1 MNHLLYE
8 YSLCTA
14 LALMLFFG
22 FYFILAQTPDKSIFN
37 NYLRS
42 RRTMGAA
49 LLVLSANYA
58 VHLFCGIRF
67 TNHNAAIL
75 MNLSTYFL
83 CYWLFSSALTS
94 LLDRFYITRRR
105 LIQHITLWCLFTIL
119 SGCVLF
125 YLPCGIIQNS
135 ALLCMA
141 TWLFAYG
148 IRLARRLILAYRHA
162 VRFFDDTHSDDIG
175 AYIRWLSIFTY
186 WAVIFGVGCGLLTF
200 LPDRYIFIWILS
212 SIPFYIYLYHS
223 YMNYLLFY
231 EPVERVLEEEA
242 EDKETLTPSCYTEIA
257 ENIKKWLE
265 EDGFIRQGLT
275 IKELSEILHTN
286 RTYLSSYIK
295 ATYHQSFRD
304 WITTYRIVYAKRIML
319 QFPEQSIAEVSEE
332 SGFLSLS
339 HFIRIFKEKEGLSPA
354 KWKKSKI

>member
-14 LALMLFFG
+14 LALMIFFG
-22 FYFILAQTPDKSIFN
+22 FYFIFAQTPDKSIFR

-42 RRTMGAA
+42 RRTMGTA

-67 TNHNAAIL
+67 TSHNAAIL

-94 LLDRFYITRRR
+94 LLDRFYITRQRF
-105 LIQHITLWCLFTIL
+105 IQHITLWVLFTIL
-119 SGCVLF
+119 AGCVLF
-125 YLPCGIIQNS
+125 YLPKGTIQNS

-148 IRLARRLILAYRHA
+148 IRLARRLILAYRRA
-162 VRFFDDTHSDDIG
+162 VRLFDDTHADDIG

-186 WAVIFGVGCGLLTF
+186 WAAIFGVSCGILTF

-231 EPVERVLEEEA
+231 EPIERALEEETS
-242 EDKETLTPSCYTEIA
+242 ENKETLSPSCYTDIA
-257 ENIKKWLE
+257 ENIKNGWMKMVSYAKVSLSKNLLKH
-265 EDGFIRQGLT
+265 FIQIVHTSQT
-275 IKELSEILHTN
+275 ISKLHT
-286 RTYLSSYIK
+286 I
-295 ATYHQSFRD
+295 
-304 WITTYRIVYAKRIML
+304 
-319 QFPEQSIAEVSEE
+319 
-332 SGFLSLS
+332 SLS
-339 HFIRIFKEKEGLSPA
+339 ATG
-354 KWKKSKI
+354 

>member
-1 MNHLLYE
+1 
-8 YSLCTA
+8 
-14 LALMLFFG
+14 
-22 FYFILAQTPDKSIFN
+22 
-37 NYLRS
+37 
-42 RRTMGAA
+42 MGTA

-67 TNHNAAIL
+67 TSHNAAIL

-105 LIQHITLWCLFTIL
+105 FIQHIILWVLFTIL

-125 YLPCGIIQNS
+125 YLPKGTIQNS

-162 VRFFDDTHSDDIG
+162 VRLFDDTHADDIG

-186 WAVIFGVGCGLLTF
+186 WAAIFGVSCGILTF
-200 LPDRYIFIWILS
+200 LPDQYILYGFFHPFLLYLSVSLLHELFVVLRTDRTCIGRRSIRKQRNIISLLLRRYS
-212 SIPFYIYLYHS
+212 RKY
-223 YMNYLLFY
+223 
-231 EPVERVLEEEA
+231 
-242 EDKETLTPSCYTEIA
+242 
-257 ENIKKWLE
+257 KKWLD

-275 IKELSEILHTN
+275 IKELSETLHTN
-286 RTYLSSYIK
+286 RTYLSNYIK
-295 ATYHQSFRD
+295 TTYHQSFRD
-304 WITTYRIVYAKRIML
+304 WITTYRIEYAKRMMI
-319 QFPEQSIAEVSEE
+319 QYPEQTIAEISEK

-339 HFIRIFKEKEGLSPA
+339 HFIRIFKEKKVSLLLNGENQDSET
-354 KWKKSKI
+354 K

>member
-1 MNHLLYE
+1 
-8 YSLCTA
+8 
-14 LALMLFFG
+14 
-22 FYFILAQTPDKSIFN
+22 
-37 NYLRS
+37 
-42 RRTMGAA
+42 MGTA

-67 TNHNAAIL
+67 TSHNAAIL

-105 LIQHITLWCLFTIL
+105 FIQHIILWVLFTIL

-125 YLPCGIIQNS
+125 YLPKGTIQNS

-162 VRFFDDTHSDDIG
+162 VRLFDDTHADDIG

-186 WAVIFGVGCGLLTF
+186 WAAIFGVSCGILTF
-200 LPDRYIFIWILS
+200 LPDQYIFIWILS

-231 EPVERVLEEEA
+231 EPIERALEEEA
-242 EDKETLTPSCYTEIA
+242 SENKETLSPSCYADIA
-257 ENIKKWLE
+257 ENIKNGWMKMDLYAR
-265 EDGFIRQGLT
+265 DSQSKNFLKHFIQIAHIFQT
-275 IKELSEILHTN
+275 ISKLHT
-286 RTYLSSYIK
+286 I
-295 ATYHQSFRD
+295 
-304 WITTYRIVYAKRIML
+304 
-319 QFPEQSIAEVSEE
+319 
-332 SGFLSLS
+332 SLS
-339 HFIRIFKEKEGLSPA
+339 ATG
-354 KWKKSKI
+354 

>member
-125 YLPCGIIQNS
+125 YLLWNHTK
-135 ALLCMA
+135 LCTAMH
-141 TWLFAYG
+141 G
-148 IRLARRLILAYRHA
+148 DMA
-162 VRFFDDTHSDDIG
+162 VRLWHPAGTPLNSGIPACCQIFRRHTFRRYRRVHTLAFHLYILG
-175 AYIRWLSIFTY
+175 GHFRCRLRTAYIPARPVYFHMDSF
-186 WAVIFGVGCGLLTF
+186 VHSF
-200 LPDRYIFIWILS
+200 LYIPVSFI
-212 SIPFYIYLYHS
+212 
-223 YMNYLLFY
+223 Y
-231 EPVERVLEEEA
+231 ELPVVL
-242 EDKETLTPSCYTEIA
+242 
-257 ENIKKWLE
+257 
-265 EDGFIRQGLT
+265 
-275 IKELSEILHTN
+275 
-286 RTYLSSYIK
+286 
-295 ATYHQSFRD
+295 
-304 WITTYRIVYAKRIML
+304 
-319 QFPEQSIAEVSEE
+319 
-332 SGFLSLS
+332 
-339 HFIRIFKEKEGLSPA
+339 
-354 KWKKSKI
+354 

>member
-1 MNHLLYE
+1 MNYLLYE

-22 FYFILAQTPDKSIFN
+22 FYFILAQTPDKSIFK

-42 RRTMGAA
+42 RRTMGTA

-67 TNHNAAIL
+67 TSHNAAIL

-105 LIQHITLWCLFTIL
+105 FIQHIILLWVLFTIL

-125 YLPCGIIQNS
+125 YLPKGTIQNS

-162 VRFFDDTHSDDIG
+162 VRLFDDTHADDIG

-186 WAVIFGVGCGLLTF
+186 WAAIFGVSCGILTF
-200 LPDRYIFIWILS
+200 LPDQYIFI
-212 SIPFYIYLYHS
+212 
-223 YMNYLLFY
+223 
-231 EPVERVLEEEA
+231 
-242 EDKETLTPSCYTEIA
+242 
-257 ENIKKWLE
+257 
-265 EDGFIRQGLT
+265 
-275 IKELSEILHTN
+275 
-286 RTYLSSYIK
+286 
-295 ATYHQSFRD
+295 
-304 WITTYRIVYAKRIML
+304 
-319 QFPEQSIAEVSEE
+319 
-332 SGFLSLS
+332 
-339 HFIRIFKEKEGLSPA
+339 
-354 KWKKSKI
+354 

>member
-162 VRFFDDTHSDDIG
+162 VRFFDDTIPTISARTYAGFPSLHTGRSFSVSVADCLHSCQTGIFSYG
-175 AYIRWLSIFTY
+175 FFRPFLSI
-186 WAVIFGVGCGLLTF
+186 
-200 LPDRYIFIWILS
+200 
-212 SIPFYIYLYHS
+212 
-223 YMNYLLFY
+223 
-231 EPVERVLEEEA
+231 
-242 EDKETLTPSCYTEIA
+242 YTCI
-257 ENIKKWLE
+257 IH
-265 EDGFIRQGLT
+265 I
-275 IKELSEILHTN
+275 
-286 RTYLSSYIK
+286 
-295 ATYHQSFRD
+295 
-304 WITTYRIVYAKRIML
+304 
-319 QFPEQSIAEVSEE
+319 
-332 SGFLSLS
+332 
-339 HFIRIFKEKEGLSPA
+339 
-354 KWKKSKI
+354 